1 MKCIC
6 LDGNQSFGMLLRWDP
21 FWDEMLRFV
30 LDFQVDPSGPLA
42 TLRKLLLSDE
52 SIASFKRWVTD
63 HWYAVLL
70 IVFAVLSVLVSTSNS
85 RLFVIDKFLGHFW
98 VVLAQSLWYV
108 TVFDTVIHFSG
119 KMGNQLWLLAGRP
132 FYQRICYWLWVHTN
146 IVFCKK
152 LHVIQNI
159 SISSGFQVSKGTGTW
174 FVSFKNFDIRCL

>member
-1 MKCIC
+1 
-6 LDGNQSFGMLLRWDP
+6 
-21 FWDEMLRFV
+21 MLRFV

-119 KMGNQLWLLAGRP
+119 KMGNQL
-132 FYQRICYWLWVHTN
+132 
-146 IVFCKK
+146 
-152 LHVIQNI
+152 
-159 SISSGFQVSKGTGTW
+159 
-174 FVSFKNFDIRCL
+174 